1 MGELIGYIRV
11 STIDQDT
18 GRQDQMMKEL
28 KISPE
33 NTFREKI
40 SGKDTNRPEL
50 QRMLSYIRKG
60 DIVVVESIS
69 RLARNT
75 KDLLDIVEKITA
87 KGAGLRS
94 LKESIDTTTPAGQ
107 FMLTVFGAMAQL
119 ERDYI
124 LSRQKEGIEV
134 HKERDRKLKEQ
145 GLPAET
151 YKGRKRIPFDA
162 EKLKRELEK
171 VKAGEQTHEET
182 ARNLGF
188 IDKNGKLQIRTYFR
202 RVKELQEQETEQSG
216 NGRTITVKPDKNG
229 HYNIPKMGKK
239 DLSQE
244 ETKVL
249 NVPVTETKVL
259 PGTGKKLEIV
269 YDD

>member
-1 MGELIGYIRV
+1 MGELIGYVRV
-11 STIDQDT
+11 SSVDQDT
-18 GRQDQMMKEL
+18 GRQDKMMQDL
-28 KISPE
+28 NIPPE
-33 NTFREKI
+33 NIFREKI
-40 SGKDTNRPEL
+40 SGKDSNRPEL
-50 QRMLSYIRKG
+50 QKMLSYIRRG
-60 DIVVVESIS
+60 DTVVIESFS

-75 KDLLDIVEKITA
+75 KDLLDIVEKITE
-87 KGAGLRS
+87 KGAGLKS

-151 YKGRKRIPFDA
+151 YKGRKRIPFDS
-162 EKLKRELEK
+162 EKLKKELEK

-202 RVKELQEQETEQSG
+202 RVKELQEQE
-216 NGRTITVKPDKNG
+216 P
-229 HYNIPKMGKK
+229 
-239 DLSQE
+239 
-244 ETKVL
+244 
-249 NVPVTETKVL
+249 
-259 PGTGKKLEIV
+259 
-269 YDD
+269 